1 MSFGREQCVFF
12 TGLMRLLIHFIL
24 CIRVKRSNFAA
35 KLLNANYMN
44 MAQQNEGD
52 DRRSWLSDHWEDVA
66 LYVLTV
72 GVALTIGFIVIS
84 FFE

>member
-1 MSFGREQCVFF
+1 
-12 TGLMRLLIHFIL
+12 
-24 CIRVKRSNFAA
+24 
-35 KLLNANYMN
+35 MN

-52 DRRSWLSDHWEDVA
+52 NRRSWLSDHWEDVA
-66 LYVLTV
+66 LYVLSV

>member
-1 MSFGREQCVFF
+1 
-12 TGLMRLLIHFIL
+12 MRN
-24 CIRVKRSNFAA
+24 S
-35 KLLNANYMN
+35 MN

-52 DRRSWLSDHWEDVA
+52 GRHSWFSDHWEDVA
-66 LYVLTV
+66 LYVLAF